1 MFLHTYCQKGEVY
14 RYGRLFRRVGCPEY
28 LHLNQAVTEYW
39 FDGVTKELASLTM
52 DQRTRLDDLIDE
64 FADCVK
70 DSFSRE
76 DQPEVPYVRLPVK
89 ADYTPG
95 SESPFKKNPHMTQ
108 LVVDFVRRTS
118 RNEGW

>member
-1 MFLHTYCQKGEVY
+1 MT
-14 RYGRLFRRVGCPEY
+14 
-28 LHLNQAVTEYW
+28 
-39 FDGVTKELASLTM
+39 SLT
-52 DQRTRLDDLIDE
+52 I
-64 FADCVK
+64 CVK

-108 LVVDFVRRTS
+108 LVVDFVKDLEKRGLVS
-118 RNEGW
+118 RCTGREAVFVCNALTIPKGDERYRLVCTFHHLNKNMLKDPYGM